1 MAANRSCSIVIVAIC
16 SLSALCPRARA
27 VTAEDAARLRGELTP
42 LGAERAGNR
51 EGTIPAW
58 DGGYTARPPGYDSG
72 QPRPDPFAGDRPLFR
87 ITAANMEQ
95 YADRLS
101 DGVKELLRR
110 FPDYWLDV
118 YPTHR
123 TAAAPQ
129 WVYDNTFANATR
141 TRATNGGLTVEGA
154 FGGIPFPMPASGR
167 EAIWNHLLAWKGEA
181 VVEDG
186 GVYLASGAGSP
197 VLTAQRRADFQ
208 YPYYYRDG
216 SADRFG
222 GFYYLARY
230 LAIRPPSIAGTLYVV
245 REPIDWVKRETET
258 WAYLVGQRRVRPVP
272 TLVYDFPDETTSGL
286 SLIDEVWLFKGALD
300 RYEWRILG
308 KKELFV
314 PYNEN
319 GFHARPVAEMLGRQH
334 LNPDHVRWELH
345 RVWVV
350 EARLASGKR
359 HVIARRRLYLDE
371 DTWLALL
378 YDGWDARGRLWKV
391 AHALPLLVPE
401 LPAVVSFPDVVYDLS
416 SGRYAARY
424 LLNESRIHYQIVPR
438 RSEDYFSPA
447 ALVGEGVR

>member
-1 MAANRSCSIVIVAIC
+1 MSARRGVAIAATWA
-16 SLSALCPRARA
+16 LAALCTRIEAG
-27 VTAEDAARLRGELTP
+27 VSGQEAARLRTDLTP
-42 LGAERAGNR
+42 LGAEKAGNAQ
-51 EGTIPAW
+51 GTIPAW
-58 DGGYTARPPGYDSG
+58 NGGYTVRWPGYESG
-72 QPRPDPFAGDRPLFR
+72 QRRPDPFAEDKPLFR
-87 ITAANMEQ
+87 ITAANVEQ

-110 FPDYWLDV
+110 FPDYRIDV

-123 TAAAPQ
+123 TGAAPQ

-141 TRATNGGLTVEGA
+141 ARTRNDGLTVEGA
-154 FGGIPFPMPASGR
+154 FGGIPFPIPASGR
-167 EAIWNHLLAWKGEA
+167 EAMWNHLLAWKGEA

-186 GVYLASGAGSP
+186 GIYLASGGSA
-197 VLTAQRRADFQ
+197 VLTAQRRADLQ

-216 SADRFG
+216 SPDRYA
-222 GFYYLARY
+222 GFYYLARF
-230 LAIRPPSIAGTLYVV
+230 LMIRPPGIAGTAYVI
-245 REPIDWVKRETET
+245 REPTDPLKRETET

-272 TLVYDFPDETTSGL
+272 TLVYDFPDETTSGI
-286 SLIDEVWLFKGALD
+286 SLIDEIWMFKGALD
-300 RYEWRILG
+300 RYDWKILG

-319 GFHARPVAEMLGRQH
+319 GFHGRPVAEVLGRQH

-350 EARLASGKR
+350 EAQLASGKR
-359 HVIARRRLYLDE
+359 DVIARRLLYLDE

-401 LPAVVSFPDVVYDLS
+401 LPALVTFPDVVYDLS

-424 LLNESRIHYQIVPR
+424 LLNESRIHYQVVPR

>member
-1 MAANRSCSIVIVAIC
+1 MSARRAATIAAMWALAAYCQQAQAGV
-16 SLSALCPRARA
+16 SAQ
-27 VTAEDAARLRGELTP
+27 EAARLRGELTP
-42 LGAERAGNR
+42 VGAERAGNR

-58 DGGYTARPPGYDSG
+58 DGGYTTRWPGYESG
-72 QPRPDPFAGDRPLFR
+72 QRRPDPFAEDSPLFR

-110 FPDYWLDV
+110 FPDYRLDV

-129 WVYDNTFANATR
+129 WVHDNTFANATR
-141 TRATNGGLTVEGA
+141 ARATNGGLTVEGA
-154 FGGIPFPMPASGR
+154 FGGIPFPIPASGP
-167 EAIWNHLLAWKGEA
+167 EAIWNHLMAWKGEA

-186 GVYLASGAGSP
+186 GIYLASGGSP

-216 SADRFG
+216 SPDRFG
-222 GFYYLARY
+222 GFYYMARY

-245 REPIDWVKRETET
+245 REPADWAKRETET

-286 SLIDEVWLFKGALD
+286 TLIDEVWLFKGSLD

-319 GFHARPVAEMLGRQH
+319 GFHARRIDEVLGRQH
-334 LNPDHVRWELH
+334 LDPDHVRWELH

-350 EARLASGKR
+350 EAQLASGKR
-359 HVIARRRLYLDE
+359 NVVARRRLYLDE
-371 DTWLALL
+371 DTWLALM

-424 LLNESRIHYQIVPR
+424 LLNESRLHYLVVPR
-438 RSEDYFSPA
+438 RPEDYFTPA

>member
-1 MAANRSCSIVIVAIC
+1 MAANRSCSIAIVAIC
-16 SLSALCPRARA
+16 SLSAWCPRARA

-141 TRATNGGLTVEGA
+141 ARTLNDGLTVEGA
-154 FGGIPFPMPASGR
+154 FGGIPFPIPRSGR
-167 EAIWNHLLAWKGEA
+167 EAMWNHLLAWKGEA

-186 GVYLASGAGSP
+186 PVYIASGGSP
-197 VLTAQRRADFQ
+197 RLSQQFRAEIQ

-216 SADRFG
+216 SPDRFD
-222 GFYYLARY
+222 GFYYELRY
-230 LAIRPPSIAGTLYVV
+230 SWIRPPSVAGSLYLA
-245 REPIDWVKRETET
+245 RAPIDPVKRDPEA
-258 WAYLVGQRRVRPVP
+258 WAYLVGQRRVRPFP
-272 TLVYDFPDETTSGL
+272 PSVYDLPDESTSGIGL
-286 SLIDEVWLFKGALD
+286 VDEVWLFKGALD
-300 RYEWRILG
+300 RYDWKILG
-308 KKELFV
+308 KKEIFV

-319 GFHARPVAEMLGRQH
+319 GFHARPIADVLGRQH
-334 LNPDHVRWELH
+334 LNPEHVRWELH

-359 HVIARRRLYLDE
+359 HVVARRRLYLDE
-371 DTWLALL
+371 DTWQALL
-378 YDGWDARGRLWKV
+378 CDGWDAQGRLWKV

-401 LPAVVSFPDVVYDLS
+401 LPAVVGFPDVVYDLS
-416 SGRYAARY
+416 GGRYAARY
-424 LLNESRIHYQIVPR
+424 LLNESRIHYQVVPR
-438 RSEDYFSPA
+438 KPEDYFSPA
-447 ALVGEGVR
+447 ALVAEGVR